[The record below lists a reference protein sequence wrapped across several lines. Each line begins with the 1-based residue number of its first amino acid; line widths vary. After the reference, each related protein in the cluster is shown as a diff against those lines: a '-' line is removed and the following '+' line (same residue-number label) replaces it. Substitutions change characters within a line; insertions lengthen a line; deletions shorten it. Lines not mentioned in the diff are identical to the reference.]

1 MFLFLPDNEINFL
14 IKNTT
19 VAAMQSVRRRML
31 ISLRQKSPKPLNII
45 PFSKIFDTVIFI
57 HNAVFQNLLAFGAYI
72 LELSFGL
79 K

>member
-1 MFLFLPDNEINFL
+1 MREIL
-14 IKNTT
+14 VMTTGDHYLLSKNCCDA
-19 VAAMQSVRRRML
+19 VGQAGNVNQPPP
-31 ISLRQKSPKPLNII
+31 KSPKPLNII